1 MTILVKNCRIIDPS
15 QKIDKKG
22 DILIEN
28 GKIAQIGGT
37 IKKKADKTIDANGH
51 IAGPGFIDM
60 HTHLREPGREDK
72 ETIDT
77 GLKAAAAGGFTTVCP
92 MPNTEPPC
100 DNQAQVRFLLDRA
113 GEVKLANILPVGA
126 ITKKREGEQL
136 TEMGELKQAGC
147 PAVSDDGD
155 SVDDTGLMRILVN
168 SSGTPA
174 HTGGGREHDH

>member
-72 ETIDT
+72 ETIDIM
-77 GLKAAAAGGFTTVCP
+77 L
-92 MPNTEPPC
+92 
-100 DNQAQVRFLLDRA
+100 
-113 GEVKLANILPVGA
+113 
-126 ITKKREGEQL
+126 
-136 TEMGELKQAGC
+136 
-147 PAVSDDGD
+147 VS
-155 SVDDTGLMRILVN
+155 R
-168 SSGTPA
+168 
-174 HTGGGREHDH
+174 